1 MRIDPNRPW
10 NPALDAAQYKTYRIA
25 APLSTHWRRATCEE
39 VACPQGELGWKM
51 RIDLSTELGQK
62 QAHYIKHQSGRNF
75 TWEKEGDAGM
85 VVLTFPSG
93 QDCFQEHKVRL
104 DREERY
110 IVRGGDHRGNP
121 TGAAPRVHTK
131 PEHWVE
137 DFQENQA
144 AIAEVQ
150 RKG

>member
-1 MRIDPNRPW
+1 MNVNRPW
-10 NPALDAAQYKTYRIA
+10 TPALRPEEYQTYQIL
-25 APLSTHWRRATCEE
+25 APVSTHWRTVSCEDFGC
-39 VACPQGELGWKM
+39 AQGEFGWRM

-62 QAHYIKHQSGRNF
+62 QAFYIKHHSGRKF

-93 QDCFQEHKVRL
+93 QNCFQEHRVRL
-104 DREERY
+104 DREARY
-110 IVRGGDHRGNP
+110 LVKDGDHRGNP
-121 TGAAPRVHTK
+121 RGTRPRVHTK

-137 DFQENQA
+137 DFAENQE